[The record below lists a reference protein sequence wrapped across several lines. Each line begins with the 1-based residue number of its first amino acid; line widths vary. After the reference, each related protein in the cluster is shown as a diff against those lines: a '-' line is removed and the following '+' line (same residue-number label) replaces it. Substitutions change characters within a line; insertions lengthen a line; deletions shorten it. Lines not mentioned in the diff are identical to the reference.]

1 MLANANEVELRVNT
15 LWNIDKKL
23 QQLELSWP
31 GPEVTVQNH
40 RKSELEEFFFC
51 LFRAKPTAC
60 RNSHARGLHHSH
72 SNVGF
77 EPSPPPTYTIAHG
90 STGSLTH

>member
-40 RKSELEEFFFC
+40 RKSELEEFFF
-51 LFRAKPTAC
+51 LSF
-60 RNSHARGLHHSH
+60 
-72 SNVGF
+72 
-77 EPSPPPTYTIAHG
+77 
-90 STGSLTH
+90 